1 LRRAPVF
8 CWHFELEKEP
18 MQITGFSD
26 SDWAG
31 DEKTRKSTSGGILLL
46 ETGCEEEEQTIAAVH
61 AWSRAQGPIALS
73 SMEAEYYAL
82 ITTCQEARGL
92 QSLLEEVLG
101 RRLPIILRTDSD
113 AARLAIEKRGSLHC
127 KHMELRH
134 LFLKELQSTGI
145 VQLMRVTSKK
155 NTADLLTK
163 ILNQVRITEIL
174 NDMMACWE
182 VKLISD

>member
-1 LRRAPVF
+1 MMLTTVTIP
-8 CWHFELEKEP
+8 
-18 MQITGFSD
+18 I
-26 SDWAG
+26 WAG

>member
-1 LRRAPVF
+1 MMETD
-8 CWHFELEKEP
+8 HEE
-18 MQITGFSD
+18 
-26 SDWAG
+26 
-31 DEKTRKSTSGGILLL
+31 DER
-46 ETGCEEEEQTIAAVH
+46 TIAAVH

-73 SMEAEYYAL
+73 SMEAEYYSL
-82 ITTCQEARGL
+82 ITTCQEARAL
-92 QSLLEEVLG
+92 QFLLEEVLE

-134 LFLKELQSTGI
+134 LFLQELQSTGI

-163 ILNQVRITEIL
+163 ILNQMRITKIL
-174 NDMMACWE
+174 NDMTECWE
-182 VKLISD
+182 VKLSSD

>member
-1 LRRAPVF
+1 
-8 CWHFELEKEP
+8 
-18 MQITGFSD
+18 
-26 SDWAG
+26 
-31 DEKTRKSTSGGILLL
+31 
-46 ETGCEEEEQTIAAVH
+46 
-61 AWSRAQGPIALS
+61 
-73 SMEAEYYAL
+73 
-82 ITTCQEARGL
+82 
-92 QSLLEEVLG
+92 
-101 RRLPIILRTDSD
+101 
-113 AARLAIEKRGSLHC
+113 
-127 KHMELRH
+127 MELRH